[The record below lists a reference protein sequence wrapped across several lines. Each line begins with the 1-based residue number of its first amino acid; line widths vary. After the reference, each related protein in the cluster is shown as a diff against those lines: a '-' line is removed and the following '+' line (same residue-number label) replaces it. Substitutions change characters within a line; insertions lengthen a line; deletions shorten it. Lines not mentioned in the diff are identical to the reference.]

1 VRAAQGDAATNF
13 IDDPDPATTAAAVRE
28 RLQRT
33 ALVIFD
39 KDGTLIEFDAM
50 WGGWLIALAHR
61 LEADT
66 GRALDD
72 QLYAAFGFDAST
84 GRPTRG
90 SRLSAMP
97 MARLREV
104 AVDVLV
110 ETGMTRAAALT
121 AIERQWQAPDPVTL
135 ARPLAPLQELFR
147 SLRGAGSKIGVAT
160 IDDRLPTERTL
171 NALGIRELVDGVACA
186 DDGLAIKPAPDMVLA
201 LCRQLGV
208 DPADSTV
215 IGDSPS
221 DLAMGRAA
229 GAGFIIGVLTG
240 VGSRAELAPIADVV
254 VPSIASLLP

>member
-1 VRAAQGDAATNF
+1 LT
-13 IDDPDPATTAAAVRE
+13 
-28 RLQRT
+28 QRT
-33 ALVIFD
+33 LDRAVLDGFKLVVFD

-50 WGGWLIALAHR
+50 WGGWLIALAQR

-72 QLYAAFGFDAST
+72 QLFAAFGFDAST
-84 GRPTRG
+84 GRQTRG

-97 MARLREV
+97 MARLREIG
-104 AVDVLV
+104 VDVLA
-110 ETGMTRAAALT
+110 ESGMTRAAALT
-121 AIERQWQAPDPVTL
+121 AVERQWQAPDPVAL

-147 SLRGAGSKIGVAT
+147 SLRGAGSKVGVAT
-160 IDDRLPTERTL
+160 IDDRVPTERTL
-171 NALGIRELVDGVACA
+171 DALGVRELVDGLACA
-186 DDGLAIKPAPDMVLA
+186 DDGLAVKPAPDMVLH

-208 DPADSTV
+208 DPADSAV

-229 GAGFIIGVLTG
+229 GAGFIVGVLTG
-240 VGSRAELAPIADVV
+240 VGSRGELAPIADVV